1 MKFTNT
7 INGGEIMKVSYD
19 AKNKKTNVEADVE
32 RLVEKGMDQ
41 HDKNWKEKFDIKH
54 KAKKEILDIKHKQKM
69 DIEENN
75 KNKKNWFQKIAEE
88 KRKEKELELEE
99 QRRQEK
105 KKNIQ
110 MVISAIVSIGFFIAG
125 SIADPAYNLI
135 GLILII
141 AIVCMLIFVPRKK

>member
-1 MKFTNT
+1 MKLNFD
-7 INGGEIMKVSYD
+7 I
-19 AKNKKTNVEADVE
+19 KNKKANVEADVE
-32 RLVEKGMDQ
+32 KLVEKGMDQ
-41 HDKNWKEKFDIKH
+41 HEKNWKEKFDKKH
-54 KAKKEILDIKHKQKM
+54 NAKKEILEIKHKQKM
-69 DIEENN
+69 DIEESN
-75 KNKKNWFQKIAEE
+75 KNKKNWFQKIVEE
-88 KRKEKELELEE
+88 KIKEKELELEE

-125 SIADPAYNLI
+125 SIVDPAYNLI